1 MEKTWAFRVR
11 PHVAAARKSRF
22 ADEEQVKNRK
32 EGKKRVARASLAVG
46 FFHQLRFSAAGAR
59 RPAWGLHHI
68 ARPPPRPCFLGMATR
83 VIRTSIHAPIPHHH
97 RDRLRAARPR

>member
-83 VIRTSIHAPIPHHH
+83 VIRTSIHAPIPHNH